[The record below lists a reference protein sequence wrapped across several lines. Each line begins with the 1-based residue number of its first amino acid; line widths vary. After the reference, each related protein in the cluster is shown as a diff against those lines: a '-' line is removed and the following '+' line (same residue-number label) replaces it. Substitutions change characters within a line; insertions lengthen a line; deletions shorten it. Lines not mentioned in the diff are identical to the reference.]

1 MTVRVAINGYG
12 TIGKR
17 VADAVALQDDMEVVG
32 VAKRRPTFEYRT
44 ARQRGY
50 PFYTVTEEN
59 RAEFEKRAFEVVG
72 LLGDM
77 LAAADIVVDCTPGD
91 VGAENKPLY
100 EAAGVP
106 AIFQGGEDADLVE
119 CSFNALANY
128 QDSWGKRFVRVV
140 SCNTTGLARTLFPLH
155 RDVGIENVLAV
166 MVRRAVDPGDSKKGP
181 VNAIQP
187 SLKLPTHHGPD
198 VKTVIKGLPI
208 STMAVVVP
216 TTLMHLH
223 AVVVDLK
230 RDVSAADVIDLWER
244 TPRIRLFSDKE
255 EVKSTAQVMEVAR
268 DLGRSRADLFEIA
281 VWREGVKVEGR
292 RLYYYQAVH
301 QESDVIPENVDA
313 IRSML
318 RLEPD
323 AAKSIAKTDAAM
335 GIPAPRK

>member
-1 MTVRVAINGYG
+1 MTVKVAINGYG

-17 VADAVALQDDMEVVG
+17 VADAITLQDDMRIVG

-44 ARQRGY
+44 AQQKGY
-50 PFYTVTEEN
+50 PFYTVAEEN
-59 RAEFEKRAFEVVG
+59 RAEFTNRGFEVAG

-77 LAAADIVVDCTPGD
+77 LAAADVVVDCTPGK
-91 VGAENKPLY
+91 VGVENKPHY
-100 EAAGVP
+100 VAAGVP
-106 AIFQGGEDADLVE
+106 AIFQGGEAADIVE
-119 CSFNALANY
+119 ASFNALTNY
-128 QDSWGKRFVRVV
+128 QESWGKSLVRVV

-155 RDVGIENVLAV
+155 RDVGIDNVMAV

-230 RDVSAADVIDLWER
+230 REVTAADVVDLWER

-313 IRSML
+313 VRSML
-318 RLEPD
+318 KLEPD

-335 GIPAPRK
+335 GIPAPKK